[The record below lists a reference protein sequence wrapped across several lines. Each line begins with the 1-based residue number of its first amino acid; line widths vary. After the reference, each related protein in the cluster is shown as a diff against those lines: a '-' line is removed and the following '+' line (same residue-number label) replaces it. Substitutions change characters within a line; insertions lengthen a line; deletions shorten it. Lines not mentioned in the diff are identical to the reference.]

1 MARLTTALNSLKPQ
15 VEQREQ
21 FVQVSGLNRIVGG
34 ELGQALE
41 GGADCGLGFLE
52 VGQEFRLRGEQIAA
66 LGALGATDLQQ

>member
-1 MARLTTALNSLKPQ
+1 M
-15 VEQREQ
+15 
-21 FVQVSGLNRIVGG
+21 SGLNRIVGG